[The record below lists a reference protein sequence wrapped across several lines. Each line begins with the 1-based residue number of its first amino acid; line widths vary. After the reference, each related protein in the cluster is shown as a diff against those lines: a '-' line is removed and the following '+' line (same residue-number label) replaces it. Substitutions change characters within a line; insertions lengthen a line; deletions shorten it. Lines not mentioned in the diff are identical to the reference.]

1 MKNTDLD
8 CLVENVK
15 KDISS
20 CSQKELDQI
29 YKAIKNALKKF
40 DRDKIFKNT
49 KDFIKSLFKTKK
61 QKCLLFVEDIVDSK
75 DKLTDEEK
83 ESLRKTFLDISNI
96 HRTFIENLIALFEAL

>member
-8 CLVENVK
+8 SLVENVK

-29 YKAIKNALKKF
+29 YKAIKNALKRF
-40 DRDKIFKNT
+40 DRDNIFKNT
-49 KDFIKSLFKTKK
+49 KDFIKSLFKTKR
-61 QKCLLFVEDIVDSK
+61 QKCFLFVEDIVDSK

>member
-1 MKNTDLD
+1 MKNTNLD
-8 CLVENVK
+8 SLVENIK

-20 CSQKELDQI
+20 CSQKELGQI

-40 DRDKIFKNT
+40 DRDSILKNA
-49 KDFIKSLFKTKK
+49 KDFIKSLFKNKR

-83 ESLRKTFLDISNI
+83 ESLRKTFLDTSNI
-96 HRTFIENLIALFEAL
+96 HRTFIENIIALFEAL

>member
-1 MKNTDLD
+1 MKNTNLD
-8 CLVENVK
+8 SLVENVK

-40 DRDKIFKNT
+40 DRDNNFKNSR
-49 KDFIKSLFKTKK
+49 DFMKSLFKTKR

-75 DKLTDEEK
+75 DKLTCEER

-96 HRTFIENLIALFEAL
+96 HRTFVEDLIALFEAL